1 MPASCISTRDPR
13 DGQPLALVGD
23 ASVRW
28 TSASRWDGVVAEH
41 LALERLDAPAFE
53 ISDHCVIVAL
63 APAQVEFHEQGQVRS
78 HRFAPGDV
86 SLFCAGTER
95 KVRHGPAEFL
105 AVALSRALF
114 AQVAAG
120 LELAPDAGLVE
131 CRCVREPCAEHIA
144 RALAAEAETGFPS
157 GRLYGESLG
166 MALAVHLLRAHGSA
180 PISPRVRTGGLA
192 PQCLRRVT
200 EYIHEHLAEDVPLAK
215 LAQVANLSPHRFA
228 HNFKQATGIAPHQYV
243 IRARL
248 ERARAML
255 RDGDQSICAIAYA
268 AGFGSPSRFASL
280 FRRAMG
286 VTPSAYRV
294 SCR

>member
-1 MPASCISTRDPR
+1 VPASCISTRDPR

-23 ASVRW
+23 ASVHW
-28 TSASRWDGVVAEH
+28 TSGARWGGVVAEH
-41 LALERLDAPAFE
+41 IALERLDAPEFLMP
-53 ISDHCVIVAL
+53 DHCVIVAL
-63 APAQVEFHEQGQVRS
+63 APATVEFHERGQVRS

-86 SLFCAGTER
+86 SLFCAGVPR
-95 KVRHGPAEFL
+95 KVRHERAEFL
-105 AVALSRALF
+105 AVALSRTLF

-120 LELAPDAGLVE
+120 LDLSPDAELVE

-166 MALAVHLLRAHGSA
+166 MALAAHLLRAHGSTPVA
-180 PISPRVRTGGLA
+180 DRVTGGLA
-192 PQCLRRVT
+192 PRCLKRVT
-200 EYIHEHLAEDVPLAK
+200 EYIHAHLADDVPLAT

-248 ERARAML
+248 ERARTML
-255 RDGDQSICAIAYA
+255 RAGDQSICAIAYA
-268 AGFGSPSRFASL
+268 AGFGSPSRFALL